1 MAPRPNAGTKG
12 VPRADREQEILRVAS
27 VAFGTDG
34 FAATGVADVARAA
47 GISKALVYS
56 YFGSKEGLHAACL
69 AEAGGLLAAE
79 IERVARD
86 GSAGVERGV
95 RTLAAMFAVLDD
107 RRHLW
112 RLLRD
117 PSAAVDGPAAEV
129 VARYAARIEALA
141 REGVLELLGDA
152 GITDELDVSAMV
164 RTWLGI
170 VDSFMDWWV
179 AHPDQDAG
187 EMTRRVA
194 RLVTA
199 LAADHTRRLAARTPR
214 REDAAP

>member
-1 MAPRPNAGTKG
+1 MTSRSNAGTKG
-12 VPRADREQEILRVAS
+12 VPRAAREQEILRAAS
-27 VAFGTDG
+27 VAFCRDG
-34 FAATGVADVARAA
+34 FAATGIADVAHAA

-69 AEAGGLLAAE
+69 VEAGDLLATE

-86 GSAGVERGV
+86 GSAGVERGL

-107 RRHLW
+107 RRHVW

-117 PSAAVDGPAAEV
+117 RTAPADGPARDV
-129 VARYAARIEALA
+129 VGRYTARIDALA

-152 GITDELDVSAMV
+152 GITDDLDISAMT

-170 VDSFMDWWV
+170 VDSMMDWWV
-179 AHPDQDAG
+179 AHPDQGAE
-187 EMTRRVA
+187 EMTRRVV
-194 RLVTA
+194 RLVEA
-199 LAADHTRRLAARTPR
+199 LVSDQARRRG
-214 REDAAP
+214 

>member
-27 VAFGTDG
+27 DAFGTHG
-34 FAATGVADVARAA
+34 FAATGVVDVARAA
-47 GISKALVYS
+47 GISKPLVYS

-107 RRHLW
+107 RRHVW

-117 PSAAVDGPAAEV
+117 RTAPRDGLTAEV
-129 VARYAARIEALA
+129 VAQYTARIEALA
-141 REGVLELLGDA
+141 REGVLELLSEA
-152 GITDELDVSAMV
+152 GITDDLDVSAMV

-179 AHPDQDAG
+179 AHPDQGAE
-187 EMTRRVA
+187 EMTQRVT
-194 RLVTA
+194 RLIAA
-199 LAADHTRRLAARTPR
+199 LVSDHNAAAGASSSPGGP
-214 REDAAP
+214 A

>member
-1 MAPRPNAGTKG
+1 M
-12 VPRADREQEILRVAS
+12 RVAS
-27 VAFGTDG
+27 IAFGTDG

-47 GISKALVYS
+47 GISKPLVYS

-69 AEAGGLLAAE
+69 AEAGGLLAEE

-107 RRHLW
+107 RRHVW

-117 PSAAVDGPAAEV
+117 RTAPDDGPAAEV
-129 VARYAARIEALA
+129 VAQYAARIEALA
-141 REGVLELLGDA
+141 REGVLELLSGA

-179 AHPDQDAG
+179 AHPDQDA
-187 EMTRRVA
+187 EAMTQRVL
-194 RLVTA
+194 RLVAA
-199 LAADHTRRLAARTPR
+199 LVSDHTGRAQPG
-214 REDAAP
+214 P

>member
-1 MAPRPNAGTKG
+1 VAARPNAGTKG
-12 VPRADREQEILRVAS
+12 VARADREQEILRVAS

-34 FAATGVADVARAA
+34 FAGTGVADVARSA

-69 AEAGGLLAAE
+69 AEAGGLLTAE

-107 RRHLW
+107 RRHVW

-117 PSAAVDGPAAEV
+117 RTTPVDGPAAGV
-129 VARYAARIEALA
+129 VAQYAARIEALA
-141 REGVLELLGDA
+141 REGVFELLGDA
-152 GITDELDVSAMV
+152 GITDDLDVSAMV

-179 AHPDQDAG
+179 AHPDQDADA
-187 EMTRRVA
+187 MTQRVV
-194 RLVTA
+194 RLIAA
-199 LAADHTRRLAARTPR
+199 LVSDHDRQR
-214 REDAAP
+214 

>member
-1 MAPRPNAGTKG
+1 MTSRPNAGTKG
-12 VPRADREQEILRVAS
+12 VPRAEREQEIVRVAS
-27 VAFGTDG
+27 VAFGRDG
-34 FAATGVADVARAA
+34 FAATGVADVARSA

-69 AEAGGLLAAE
+69 AEAGDLLAVE

-95 RTLAAMFAVLDD
+95 RTLAAMFTVLDG
-107 RRHLW
+107 RRHVW

-117 PSAAVDGPAAEV
+117 RSAPQDGPAAEV
-129 VARYAARIEALA
+129 AGRYAARIETLA
-141 REGVLELLGDA
+141 HEGVLELLGDA

-170 VDSFMDWWV
+170 VDSLMDWWV
-179 AHPDQDAG
+179 AHPDQGAE
-187 EMTRRVA
+187 EMTRRVTRLIGALVSDQA
-194 RLVTA
+194 R
-199 LAADHTRRLAARTPR
+199 RG
-214 REDAAP
+214 